1 MATDMGLD
9 EVKDVM
15 MTLESNDGKKFTLQ
29 RHFAILSEVVK
40 TALETDTSC
49 VEMKLDVKGEVL
61 ERIVQWLN
69 NHQGIEPAEIEKPVK
84 SKVTAEWLPGR
95 EWDQKYIDGLAEP
108 NIQVLYD
115 VMLVSNLFLSLFS
128 LFSFVFLWGLLLSLR
143 MWFCVSLSYLDC
155 TGCQLHGRQ
164 VSGSL
169 LRGQT
174 RRHAESRSLVQD
186 SRRAPAYCQCIRE
199 RVTTL
204 PSSPSECHVTTLD
217 IAKL

>member
-128 LFSFVFLWGLLLSLR
+128 LFSFGVCFSAFSLLSFVLPR
-143 MWFCVSLSYLDC
+143 LHRLPTTWTSSLWFTAARPNS
-155 TGCQLHGRQ
+155 
-164 VSGSL
+164 
-169 LRGQT
+169 
-174 RRHAESRSLVQD
+174 
-186 SRRAPAYCQCIRE
+186 APC
-199 RVTTL
+199 
-204 PSSPSECHVTTLD
+204 
-217 IAKL
+217 